1 MLQVNALACRRGG
14 REIFREVS
22 FALGAGDI
30 LLVTGENGSGKSS
43 LLRVLAGL
51 IPSTVPALSWQG
63 QNIEVE
69 PSLYR
74 RNLHYVGHQDAAKSE
89 FTVAEMLD
97 YWRSLYSLDRL
108 EAPLA
113 QDPFSIA
120 RLLDKSVRA
129 LSAGQKRRLAL
140 SRLTFNDAPLWLL
153 DEPQTALDRDGQG
166 ILADLI
172 TQHRTKGGMAIIAT
186 HHDMNLPQA
195 KHLEMKGRRS

>member
-22 FALGAGDI
+22 FALGAGDV

-51 IPSTVPALSWQG
+51 IPSTAPALSWRG
-63 QNIEVE
+63 QSIEVE

-74 RNLHYVGHQDAAKSE
+74 RSLHYVGHQDAAKSE

-108 EAPLA
+108 EPPLG

-120 RLLDKSVRA
+120 RLLDRPVRA

-153 DEPQTALDRDGQG
+153 DEPQTALDRDGQR
-166 ILADLI
+166 ILGDLI
-172 TQHRTKGGMAIIAT
+172 TQHRTNGGMAIIAT
-186 HHDMNLPQA
+186 HHDMSLSQA